1 VRTRWFDDEVV
12 HALTAGGAPAVRAA
26 VMVLTATG
34 RVAVALA
41 PPPPAPAPPRQVL
54 VAGAGMDA
62 RAWRLPLPSGTAW
75 YEVDA
80 VGVLRAKARALAGG
94 AGAGGVPTAVT
105 TRDGAVPVA
114 SGGALARR
122 GPPRHPLKAASLS
135 FVAADLASPGWSAPL
150 VAAGFDP
157 AAPSVTVAEGL
168 VMYLPGEAGAA
179 SFLRELAAV
188 AAPGSVL
195 LLVAVTAATAADA
208 RARANGAGLMA
219 AWTFGCDPDPAPL
232 LAACGWRVVGVD
244 TRSDMARRYAAPGRE
259 WGFPVRPAS
268 PVRAE
273 RESLFVVA
281 VRAPMGG
288 GRG

>member
-1 VRTRWFDDEVV
+1 
-12 HALTAGGAPAVRAA
+12 
-26 VMVLTATG
+26 MVLETRAGLEAGIVGAGHRFTA
-34 RVAVALA
+34 RRLDAQ
-41 PPPPAPAPPRQVL
+41 RS
-54 VAGAGMDA
+54 VAGWAQEAMGGLAYLDFI
-62 RAWRLPLPSGTAW
+62 
-75 YEVDA
+75 
-80 VGVLRAKARALAGG
+80 RALAHRVD
-94 AGAGGVPTAVT
+94 AEWDA
-105 TRDGAVPVA
+105 
-114 SGGALARR
+114 
-122 GPPRHPLKAASLS
+122 
-135 FVAADLASPGWSAPL
+135 VAADLASPGWSAPL

-195 LLVAVTAATAADA
+195 LLVAVTAATAAAA

-219 AWTFGCDPDPAPL
+219 AWTCGCDPDPAPL

-281 VRAPMGG
+281 VRVGG
-288 GRG
+288 GRAGGGGGGG